1 MPTALQ
7 LAAGDAAVEA
17 RVRECRRLLGR
28 RALMG
33 AAASAIPLPGLDWAV
48 DAALLTSLLP
58 EINAQF
64 GLTPH
69 QLARLPIQQ
78 RHEVE
83 RAASVVGS
91 VVIGRL
97 VTRELVIRVA
107 KTVGVRM
114 SAAQA
119 AKYVPLAGQAVAA
132 MLGYAALR
140 YLGEEHIK
148 DCVRV
153 VREVRL
159 ALPAPTSAPAAVV
172 LHLSD

>member
-7 LAAGDAAVEA
+7 LAAGDPALQE
-17 RVRECRRLLGR
+17 RVRNCRSLLTR

-33 AAASAIPLPGLDWAV
+33 AAASAVPLPGLDWAV
-48 DAALLTSLLP
+48 DAALLTKLLP

-64 GLTPH
+64 GLTPQ
-69 QLARLPIQQ
+69 QLARLPAHQ

-97 VTRELVIRVA
+97 VTRELVLRVA
-107 KTVGVRM
+107 KAVGLRM
-114 SAAQA
+114 SAKQA

-132 MLGYAALR
+132 LMGYAALR

-153 VREVRL
+153 VLETHL
-159 ALPAPTSAPAAVV
+159 ALPAPTPVV
-172 LHLSD
+172 LELSG